1 MSRTTTSERN
11 SVNHDRR
18 QSLLDATM
26 DVIAEQGFRG
36 FTHRAV
42 AAKAG
47 VTHGLVRHYFG
58 SLDVLLAE
66 ALATSVERDIAD
78 APPDRSGPVEELARN
93 LPDRVANTEG
103 QQTFQYLAS
112 LESRRRPE
120 LRDDVERIYELYITA
135 MQERLRRAG
144 LPDDPALARA
154 VFATLDGL
162 VFQQLTVSQPED
174 TAASLAWLRR
184 MLAALRDGA
193 TT

>member
-1 MSRTTTSERN
+1 MSSTTTPDSKPGHN
-11 SVNHDRR
+11 GRR

-26 DVIAEQGFRG
+26 EVIAEQGFRG

-42 AAKAG
+42 AVKAG

-58 SLDVLLAE
+58 SLDVMLAE

-78 APPDRSGPVEELARN
+78 APPDRSWSVDELARN
-93 LPDRVANTEG
+93 LPNRVADTEG

-120 LRDDVERIYELYITA
+120 LREEVERIYELYITA

-144 LPDDPALARA
+144 LPDDRGLARV

-174 TAASLAWLRR
+174 TVTALAWLRR
-184 MLAALRDGA
+184 MLAALCDEV